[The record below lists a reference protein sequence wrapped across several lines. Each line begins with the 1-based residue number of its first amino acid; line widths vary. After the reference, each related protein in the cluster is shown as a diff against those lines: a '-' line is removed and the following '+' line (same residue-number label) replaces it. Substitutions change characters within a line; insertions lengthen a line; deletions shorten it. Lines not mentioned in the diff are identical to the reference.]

1 MNEIGKFEQLSTVA
15 KLLNT
20 NPKILMDF
28 FVDVGLKVV
37 AKTELALL
45 KELKFELD
53 KFIEQIES
61 EKSQVNTTK
70 K

>member
-1 MNEIGKFEQLSTVA
+1 MNEIGKFEQLTTVA